1 MNPLYHATDLFD
13 KDGMI
18 VTTDIHRLANLIVQ
32 TEIKTIASDH
42 ESKLMRIEIGHAI
55 RTIASIRN
63 TTLTEAI
70 CDMDLCKTT
79 HRAEKTFLKYARIA
93 GSGVLME
100 MARNPQI
107 SLSVLDEIASS
118 KKPASKADEAK
129 FLKRVTSDIADICKE
144 NLKDE
149 GYDPEKPE
157 GSLVVLGVTRNQ
169 AVGVIRKVQIEMG
182 VATKAG
188 GNGTPERPGEKEL
201 QSKILQL
208 LNLMRIMFL
217 PGHRRDNWLIK
228 HGLTQA
234 DVGATMISLQADLVG
249 ACILNEEADDLKPES
264 IAGLKKIAE
273 LSEII

>member
-1 MNPLYHATDLFD
+1 MNPLYHATELFD
-13 KDGMI
+13 GQGLLI
-18 VTTDIHRLANLIVQ
+18 TTDIHELANLITQ
-32 TEIKTIASDH
+32 TETKTIAIDH

-100 MARNPQI
+100 MAKNPQI

-118 KKPASKADEAK
+118 KKPAAKKDEAK
-129 FLKRVTSDIADICKE
+129 FLKRVVTDITDICNE
-144 NLKDE
+144 NIKDE
-149 GYDPEKPE
+149 GYDPESPL
-157 GSLVVLGVTRNQ
+157 GRHIVLGVTRNQ

-182 VATKAG
+182 VETKAG
-188 GNGTPERPGEKEL
+188 GGGTPERPGEKEL

-217 PGHRRDNWLIK
+217 PAKRRDAWLAK

-234 DVGATMISLQADLVG
+234 DVGATMLSLQADLVG
-249 ACILNEEADDLKPES
+249 ACILNDEADDLKPES